1 MQMECKMGSL
11 GESGAAAC
19 TSKIWAGELRFRHRL
34 LHVRGRAPGFARA
47 ETFFGRF
54 PCYRSV
60 PTQERLL
67 SAPLQCSHKKKSR
80 KKKKPVNEKKKLS
93 SDDAGRQAPAAPALQ
108 NALREWKSFG
118 DSLPLLRWFP
128 GACGAPLRNVQG
140 VSRQSGELPVIAE
153 GWSAGSAE
161 QPAREPELRQGG
173 VAGREAALSQTAVKD
188 MQMAPK
194 RPKKPKKKDPCCWD
208 TEKGDGRGANRGMDR
223 WFVPFCGK
231 GQW

>member
-1 MQMECKMGSL
+1 MYEDQHLDLPVLRLFLVPVLPVGSQ
-11 GESGAAAC
+11 
-19 TSKIWAGELRFRHRL
+19 AG
-34 LHVRGRAPGFARA
+34 
-47 ETFFGRF
+47 
-54 PCYRSV
+54 
-60 PTQERLL
+60 
-67 SAPLQCSHKKKSR
+67 APLTGATAVQPQKRKPEK

-173 VAGREAALSQTAVKD
+173 VAGQEAALSQTAVKD

-208 TEKGDGRGANRGMDR
+208 TEKGDGRGANWAWIDGL
-223 WFVPFCGK
+223 FPFAARASGDGNC
-231 GQW
+231 